1 MTQQHEELVMWQQSY
16 SQMVSDVTVEEVWNV
31 WTDVNQWHTWQ
42 DDIEFARLDVDFKV
56 GSVFKFKPK
65 GAPTFSIEITEVV
78 ENSLFTDLTKLPLAK
93 MYDKHEIISHADC
106 IELKSTIRISG
117 PLAFLWKRLIV
128 KGIVESLPTQT
139 ENLLK
144 KVRDV
149 RKQPF

>member
-1 MTQQHEELVMWQQSY
+1 MWQQSY

-65 GAPTFSIEITEVV
+65 GAPTFSIKITEVV
-78 ENSLFTDLTKLPLAK
+78 ENSVFTDLTKLPLAK
-93 MYDKHEIISHADC
+93 MYDKHEIISHTDC
-106 IELKSTIRISG
+106 IELKSTISIGG
-117 PLAFLWKRLIV
+117 PLAFLWKQLIA
-128 KGIVESLPTQT
+128 KGIVESLPVQT

-149 RKQPF
+149 RKQPV